1 MLYGLLLVYTSLFPF
16 CGWAV
21 SGHPFGWLTGA
32 LPNHISRKDAL
43 VNLLAYIPL
52 GFLVCHCFLSR
63 DDWRTAVVRSLLLGF
78 CLSFTMESFQNFL
91 PVREPSLV
99 DLVTNS
105 SGTAIGAALAFLSTV
120 TASPGG
126 ALYRYHENWLEPGC
140 GSSIGA
146 GVLLVWVMARL
157 SPFVPALQ
165 RTAMHKSIS
174 PLWSALSGRTP
185 LQPLDA
191 MMHCCYATGL
201 ALLTVSIMRP
211 ATRPLRLFSAAAAV
225 VLTLR
230 IFIVNGNLTLEELVG
245 YSAGVGL
252 AVVLAGLP
260 GDFPEIAA
268 MAAFV
273 AGFVLFEV
281 RAGTVAT
288 LTAEINWIPFRC
300 HLENTLAGIGQIL
313 DGIWPF
319 SALALLWLK
328 LKRTGRGVWM
338 ACGGFSLFL
347 AVALL
352 EWQQQFIPGRTADI
366 TQALLAFIGWCSPY
380 YLWKICPEK
389 SRA

>member
-1 MLYGLLLVYTSLFPF
+1 
-16 CGWAV
+16 
-21 SGHPFGWLTGA
+21 
-32 LPNHISRKDAL
+32 
-43 VNLLAYIPL
+43 
-52 GFLVCHCFLSR
+52 
-63 DDWRTAVVRSLLLGF
+63 
-78 CLSFTMESFQNFL
+78 
-91 PVREPSLV
+91 
-99 DLVTNS
+99 
-105 SGTAIGAALAFLSTV
+105 
-120 TASPGG
+120 
-126 ALYRYHENWLEPGC
+126 
-140 GSSIGA
+140 
-146 GVLLVWVMARL
+146 
-157 SPFVPALQ
+157 
-165 RTAMHKSIS
+165 
-174 PLWSALSGRTP
+174 
-185 LQPLDA
+185 
-191 MMHCCYATGL
+191 
-201 ALLTVSIMRP
+201 
-211 ATRPLRLFSAAAAV
+211 
-225 VLTLR
+225 
-230 IFIVNGNLTLEELVG
+230 
-245 YSAGVGL
+245 
-252 AVVLAGLP
+252 
-260 GDFPEIAA
+260 